1 MMNKKLKEKLVDY
14 NKKNEYGISDNELA
28 ETLLECGETKKE
40 DNHSKHRWYTT
51 YRRVVKLDNFF
62 VEFTTYTNSG
72 DEPAFDTKD
81 WHEMVLES
89 AIEVIPKEV
98 RTIDYFPIKE
108 K

>member
-1 MMNKKLKEKLVDY
+1 MTDKLKEKIVNY
-14 NKKNEYGISDNELA
+14 NKKKGYGISDSELA
-28 ETLLECGETKKE
+28 ETLIEGNTKKE
-40 DNHSKHRWYTT
+40 YSHSKHRWYTS
-51 YRRVVKLDNFF
+51 YMQVVQLDDFF
-62 VEFTTYTNSG
+62 VAFATYTNSG

-98 RTIDYFPIKE
+98 RTIDYLPIKE